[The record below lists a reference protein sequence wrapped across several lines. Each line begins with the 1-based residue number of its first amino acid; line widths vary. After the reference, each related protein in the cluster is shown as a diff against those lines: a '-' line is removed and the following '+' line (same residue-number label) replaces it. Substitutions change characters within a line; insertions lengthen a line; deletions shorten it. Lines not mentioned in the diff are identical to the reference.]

1 MSDIITR
8 AILKDEMSAQLAK
21 IKNEFSQVNAQ
32 AKKTSKG
39 TDKASKSFG
48 GMTGKA
54 TLMKTALTGLAVG
67 GIGIFAKA
75 IVGAA
80 AEMETLETKFKVLLG
95 DTDSAK
101 ARMQELSKFASTT
114 PFQLTEIANAS
125 RVLQTLGG
133 TTLATGQ
140 SLRLVGDA
148 AAISG
153 ESFENLAVHVGRAYS
168 GLQANRPIGESL
180 ARLQELGLV
189 SGETRN
195 QIEDLT
201 KAAKGKDA
209 WKVLQKELQKSS
221 GGMDTLSK
229 TFGGLSST
237 LKDQFQEVLRQVAN
251 SGFFEDIKKGLAVVV
266 GKMTDWI
273 NSGIFLRIGAG
284 WDYMKFGFMGMSQVV
299 LLGFQRIGEASI
311 KMLKE
316 MVGAVNGFLNFLPD
330 SIVPDSWIDGM
341 SHAEK
346 TLDLLYKD
354 MQDGADDMQINALDN
369 LSKMQ
374 TAWGKMTGAVSVKGK
389 KYVETNKEAT
399 NSDKNRVDNNAK
411 SNEKQL
417 SDDAAFYEKLSQ
429 NMRDTEQDVTL
440 ALLSEADRRREELRI
455 KQEERIALI
464 GETDNVILLHKK
476 ETADLEVDIE
486 KNKQTEL
493 KKQFDKEKNIQLA
506 KLSLA
511 QSVTSSLA
519 TITRNALGS
528 SKKNANARKTIAL
541 SEAIINTSLGVTKAL
556 SSSAPP
562 MNLINAGI
570 VGSQG
575 AASISSIASQKFAS
589 GGIVRGGSSSDIGD
603 KTMIRVNAG
612 EGVFTKDQMKA
623 LGGMN
628 NAPSVSIGDINI
640 SGDADSSTIEG
651 LDNTLQKFANKILD
665 SIRGGELD
673 LVNELN
679 LVTQ

>member
-8 AILKDEMSAQLAK
+8 AILKDEMSSQLAK

-464 GETDNVILLHKK
+464 GETDNVLLLHKK

>member
-8 AILKDEMSAQLAK
+8 AILKDEMSSQLAK

-48 GMTGKA
+48 GMTSKA

-273 NSGIFLRIGAG
+273 NSGVFLRIGAG
-284 WDYMKFGFMGMSQVV
+284 WDYMKFGFMGMSQLV
-299 LLGFQRIGEASI
+299 LLGFQRIGEASV

-341 SHAEK
+341 SNVEK

-354 MQDGADDMQINALDN
+354 MQDGADDMQINALNN

-399 NSDKNRVDNNAK
+399 KSDKNRVDNNAK

>member
-8 AILKDEMSAQLAK
+8 AILKDEMSSQLAK

>member
-8 AILKDEMSAQLAK
+8 AILKDEMSSQLAK
-21 IKNEFSQVNAQ
+21 IKNEFSQVSAQ